1 MTRPKRKRTH
11 TALSVGQLEE
21 GQLVEARYG
30 EHVNENE
37 PPRNV
42 FQRTTSVQLDV
53 RQRVEARYQGKS
65 HAWHPGVV
73 QHINEDG
80 TLAIDFDDGDQ
91 EARVKRKHVRP
102 PKTEAPPPS
111 TPAYAETSSGRPVF
125 EVDRLR
131 ASWANQYDGKRGSI
145 TQKTMESKPKRTPQ
159 GRGSLS
165 CVQNLSEKMCSAGGP
180 LPQPSFEEEQVEAE
194 VGLFD
199 SEPSAMVG
207 WWPCGKWLLEF
218 KWLFAAEEVT
228 VSHALLKELD
238 TCLASPPPP
247 QPSSEQEEER
257 MRHMRPA
264 LSVVRCDSDPMPSPR
279 SASSSST
286 SASASASASDCADSD
301 DGVEVEDEKEVEEM
315 EEEAVRARAW
325 WGVMEEEVEEEE

>member
-1 MTRPKRKRTH
+1 MTRPNRKRTH

-21 GQLVEARYG
+21 GQIVEARYG

-42 FQRTTSVQLDV
+42 FQRTTSAQLEV
-53 RQRVEARYQGKS
+53 CQRVEARYQGKS

-111 TPAYAETSSGRPVF
+111 TPTYAETKRGRLVF
-125 EVDRLR
+125 EVNRLR

-165 CVQNLSEKMCSAGGP
+165 CVQDLSAKMCSAGGP
-180 LPQPSFEEEQVEAE
+180 LPQPSFEEEQVVVE

-199 SEPSAMVG
+199 SRIRVYWTGEEAWYAGRVISVGRGVGGILHTVAYDDGEWQPHYLQSAESYLNERWELEPSPECKTPSVSAAALAGVQASELSPMVG
-207 WWPCGKWLLEF
+207 WCDEWL
-218 KWLFAAEEVT
+218 
-228 VSHALLKELD
+228 
-238 TCLASPPPP
+238 
-247 QPSSEQEEER
+247 
-257 MRHMRPA
+257 
-264 LSVVRCDSDPMPSPR
+264 
-279 SASSSST
+279 SSSTSTST
-286 SASASASASDCADSD
+286 SASASASDCGDCGDSD
-301 DGVEVEDEKEVEEM
+301 DAAGVVSGWGESEAEAEEDE
-315 EEEAVRARAW
+315 
-325 WGVMEEEVEEEE
+325 